1 MNYLCAEQYQID
13 MRKPSFRNNP
23 KPFKDTLEE
32 RIKKYFDSHTLSQKG
47 HWGLYHKTIVLFGL
61 LALCYI
67 ALFILPVS
75 WVLIVIAALMGLI
88 MSSIGFN
95 VMHDGAHGSYS
106 NNKRLNNF
114 VTFIGGDLMGGSTFF
129 WKIKHNIIHH
139 TYTNIEGMDD
149 DIAKYP
155 IFRFCPHQKRKWF
168 HTFQHLYAVPFY
180 ALTSIFC
187 LFLDDYVTIFSKKIN
202 TTKVTTLKSKDITVL
217 LLGKL
222 LNTVLFVVIPLIYFG
237 IGPFLIGF
245 FTLHAVMGLTLALV
259 FQMAHVV
266 EDIEFPLP
274 DEDTHKIENEWAI
287 HQVKT
292 TANFAMNNKFLS
304 WLVGGLNYQVEHHL
318 FPRISHVHYP
328 QLSKIVQ
335 ETCEDFGLKYN
346 SFPTF
351 SSALLSHFKLLKSLG
366 SKTSNN
372 LAY

>member
-1 MNYLCAEQYQID
+1 

-32 RIKKYFDSHTLSQKG
+32 RVKEYFDTASISKKG
-47 HWGLYHKTIVLFGL
+47 NWGLYHKTIVLFAV
-61 LALCYI
+61 LALSYTLLFVLPLSPWLI
-67 ALFILPVS
+67 A
-75 WVLIVIAALMGLI
+75 IAALMGLT

-106 NNKRLNNF
+106 NSKRLNNF

-168 HTFQHLYAVPFY
+168 HKFQYLYAVPFY
-180 ALTSIFC
+180 ALTSMFW
-187 LFLDDYVTIFSKKIN
+187 FLMDDYVTIFKKKIN
-202 TTKVTTLKSKDITVL
+202 TTKVTTLKPKDLSIMM
-217 LLGKL
+217 LGKV
-222 LNTVLFVVIPLIYFG
+222 LNAALFVVIPLIYFG
-237 IGPFLIGF
+237 LSNFLLGF
-245 FTLHAVMGLTLALV
+245 VALHGVMGLTLALV

-274 DEDTHKIENEWAI
+274 DGDTHKIENEWAI
-287 HQVKT
+287 HQVNT
-292 TANFAMNNKFLS
+292 TANFAMNNKFIS
-304 WLVGGLNYQVEHHL
+304 WMVGGLNYQVEHHL

-328 QLSKIVQ
+328 QLSKIVSD
-335 ETCEDFGLKYN
+335 TCNDFGLKYR

-351 SSALLSHFKLLKSLG
+351 GSALLSHFKLLRNLG
-366 SKTSNN
+366 HAPNVAVAS
-372 LAY
+372 

>member
-1 MNYLCAEQYQID
+1 
-13 MRKPSFRNNP
+13 MRKPSFKNNP
-23 KPFKDTLEE
+23 KPFKETLDQ
-32 RIKKYFDSHTLSQKG
+32 KVKAYFDSSQLSQKG
-47 HWGLYHKTIVLFGL
+47 HWGLYHKTIVLFVL
-61 LALCYI
+61 LAACYA

-75 WVLIVIAALMGLI
+75 GIHLVLAGLMGLI

-106 NNKRLNNF
+106 SSKKLNNF

-155 IFRFCPHQKRKWF
+155 IFRFCPHQDRKWF
-168 HTFQHLYAVPFY
+168 HGLQHIYAIPFY
-180 ALTSIFC
+180 ALTSISW
-187 LFLDDYVTIFSKKIN
+187 LFIDDYLTLFSKKIN
-202 TTKVTTLKSKDITVL
+202 TTKVTTLKTKDVSYL

-222 LNTVLFVVIPLIYFG
+222 LNVALFVVIPLVYFG
-237 IGPFLIGF
+237 IGPFLAGF
-245 FTLHAVMGLTLALV
+245 FILHAVMGLTLALV

-274 DEDTHKIENEWAI
+274 DEDSNKIENEWAI

-292 TANFAMNNKFLS
+292 TANFAMRNKFIS

-328 QLSKIVQ
+328 ELSKLVR
-335 ETCEDFGLKYN
+335 ETCQDFGLEYKY
-346 SFPTF
+346 FPTF
-351 SSALLSHFKLLKSLG
+351 GSALLSHFKLLKSLG
-366 SKTSNN
+366 QTSGKDVRVT
-372 LAY
+372 A